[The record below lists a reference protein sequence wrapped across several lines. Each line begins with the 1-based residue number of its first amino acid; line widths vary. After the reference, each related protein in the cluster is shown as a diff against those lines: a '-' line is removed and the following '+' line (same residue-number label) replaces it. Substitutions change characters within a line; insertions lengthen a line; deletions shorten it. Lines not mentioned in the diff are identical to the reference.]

1 MKFDKL
7 IELLKE
13 METTIEAEENQTFL
27 EKLNREELINTM
39 QFLQRCAAQAGYY
52 YNLQAPGSEFG
63 IMKLQATENDDP
75 IVAQAKI
82 WDNKEHK
89 IRTRFSLRRLV
100 TEEDGTLSVKLP
112 CGSYE
117 AEVTCGPEYSTI
129 FVPFEIT
136 KDTVTT
142 IKARLARIAHLT
154 DHGWTA
160 GDLHH
165 HSIYSS
171 PAYGGTDPVIE
182 TPDQVCRSMKSLG
195 MQFGALSDH
204 HNVLNHEEW
213 QRQNNNFT
221 PIISKEIST
230 SNGHVLQ
237 LGVDDDVIY
246 EIPNGKERTT
256 ENLRNE
262 FIRIC
267 NEIRKKDGLPQVNHP
282 FDVSFSTR
290 YNSEFWDMVKIF
302 ESIEI

>member
-89 IRTRFSLRRLV
+89 IRTRFSLSRLV
-100 TEEDGTLSVKLP
+100 TEEDGSLSVKLP

-117 AEVTCGPEYSTI
+117 AEVTCGPEYSTVL
-129 FVPFEIT
+129 VPFEIT
-136 KDTVTT
+136 KDKVTT

-154 DHGWTA
+154 DHGWAA

-171 PAYGGTDPVIE
+171 PAYGGTDPVI
-182 TPDQVCRSMKSLG
+182 
-195 MQFGALSDH
+195 
-204 HNVLNHEEW
+204 
-213 QRQNNNFT
+213 
-221 PIISKEIST
+221 
-230 SNGHVLQ
+230 
-237 LGVDDDVIY
+237 
-246 EIPNGKERTT
+246 
-256 ENLRNE
+256 
-262 FIRIC
+262 
-267 NEIRKKDGLPQVNHP
+267 
-282 FDVSFSTR
+282 
-290 YNSEFWDMVKIF
+290 
-302 ESIEI
+302 

>member
-52 YNLQAPGSEFG
+52 YNLQDPGSEFG

-154 DHGWTA
+154 DHGWTV
-160 GDLHH
+160 GC
-165 HSIYSS
+165 IC
-171 PAYGGTDPVIE
+171 T
-182 TPDQVCRSMKSLG
+182 MK
-195 MQFGALSDH
+195 
-204 HNVLNHEEW
+204 
-213 QRQNNNFT
+213 
-221 PIISKEIST
+221 
-230 SNGHVLQ
+230 
-237 LGVDDDVIY
+237 
-246 EIPNGKERTT
+246 
-256 ENLRNE
+256 
-262 FIRIC
+262 
-267 NEIRKKDGLPQVNHP
+267 
-282 FDVSFSTR
+282 
-290 YNSEFWDMVKIF
+290 
-302 ESIEI
+302 